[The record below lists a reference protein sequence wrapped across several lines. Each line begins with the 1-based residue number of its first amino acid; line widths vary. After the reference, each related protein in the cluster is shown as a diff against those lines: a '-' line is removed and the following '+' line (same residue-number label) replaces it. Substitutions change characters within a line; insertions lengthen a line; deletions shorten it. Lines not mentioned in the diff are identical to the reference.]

1 MKASNNAKKA
11 VESHLQEVAAKDN
24 LFAETLKKPSK
35 NIEGCMNYIMSQ
47 AKKSGANM
55 MTDEEVFQMAIHY
68 FDEDSIKDPGK
79 VAGIIN
85 HSGGDPKSAA
95 LATVPAAAAKAKKKD
110 KVSSHQTSLF

>member
-11 VESHLQEVAAKDN
+11 VESHLKEVAAKDS
-24 LFAETLKKPSK
+24 LFAETLKKPNK

-55 MTDEEVFQMAIHY
+55 MTDDEVFQMAIHY
-68 FDEDSIKDPGK
+68 YDEDSIKDPGK
-79 VAGIIN
+79 VAGMVD
-85 HSGGDPKSAA
+85 HSGVDPKPAA
-95 LATVPAAAAKAKKKD
+95 FATVPAAKAKKKE